1 MLQHKKDARKR
12 DRRSKN
18 SMEKGLSIND
28 ISADSQL
35 NNSRDRSMAQE
46 DSVTIDGS

>member
-18 SMEKGLSIND
+18 SMEKVSL
-28 ISADSQL
+28 DSRYVMIYL
-35 NNSRDRSMAQE
+35 TFKY
-46 DSVTIDGS
+46 V